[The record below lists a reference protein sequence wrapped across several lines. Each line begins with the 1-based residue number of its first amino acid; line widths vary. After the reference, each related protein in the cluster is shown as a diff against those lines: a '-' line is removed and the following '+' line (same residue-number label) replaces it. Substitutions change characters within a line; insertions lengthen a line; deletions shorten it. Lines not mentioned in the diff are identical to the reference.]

1 VFVSKFKVVVTI
13 HLDESQDCDVVSVL
27 WMCDIWQE
35 SKNKKRIVYGR
46 RVLKEGMTEA
56 LKEGV

>member
-1 VFVSKFKVVVTI
+1 VVTI